1 MSTVK
6 HGKTVPEMPT
16 CWLCRVIGHKWVTRR
31 KYSVDG
37 VSISDTVLW
46 ECCARCGEPTP
57 DRIMDA
63 TANVGGETSRR

>member
-1 MSTVK
+1 MNCKSQT
-6 HGKTVPEMPT
+6 P

-37 VSISDTVLW
+37 VSMSDTVLW
-46 ECCARCGEPTP
+46 GCCLRCGAPPP

-63 TANVGGETSRR
+63 TANAGSHRQEEAGQ